1 MSVNLRE
8 IDRLVAEKVM
18 GWKADFRDDVY
29 ENSPRRWLVSGWRPS
44 TDIAAAW
51 EVVEKLSPGRPF
63 VLQIRNTMMGGFQV
77 RASWTDT
84 EIVNTYDADFGG
96 RMRVDQATAAT
107 APLAICLA
115 ALRAAGVE
123 VPA

>member
-1 MSVNLRE
+1 
-8 IDRLVAEKVM
+8 
-18 GWKADFRDDVY
+18 
-29 ENSPRRWLVSGWRPS
+29 
-44 TDIAAAW
+44 
-51 EVVEKLSPGRPF
+51 VVEKLSPGRPF

-77 RASWTDT
+77 RVSCTDT
-84 EIVNTYDADFGG
+84 EIVNTYGADFGG

-115 ALRAAGVE
+115 ALRVAGVE